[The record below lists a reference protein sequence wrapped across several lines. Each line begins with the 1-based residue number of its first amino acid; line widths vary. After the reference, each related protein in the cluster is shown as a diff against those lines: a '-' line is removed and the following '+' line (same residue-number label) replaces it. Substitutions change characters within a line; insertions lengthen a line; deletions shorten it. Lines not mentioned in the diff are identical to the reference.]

1 MQGHGPPGARYLK
14 ALSGVRGR
22 RIVWTNV
29 AFLMLTPLAAA
40 VVVPWYVATHGLSWV
55 EVAACLGLWVA
66 IGLGVTAGY
75 HRLFTHRAWDAPIPV
90 RAALAVLGAA
100 ALENSVI
107 AWAAAHRY
115 HHRNVDTDDDP
126 YNPQKGFFY
135 SHMGWILIEGPKHD
149 DLDNV
154 PDLWKDPVCRWQHQ
168 HYLAIAVMTN
178 LLITAGLAL
187 ATGRILGMV
196 VFALLLRIVLTHH
209 LTFLINSAAHMWGR
223 QPWSSGHSARDNWFL
238 SFLTFGEGYHNYHHT
253 FQSDYRNGALWY
265 NWDPTKWLIWT
276 LSRIGLAH
284 RLRRHPVDVRLRRR
298 FEHARSTLD
307 DKLAAASATLDGLRA
322 RGRARAEAAR
332 LAVQHARDDAG
343 AALAERLVAA
353 EHACEQ
359 ALAELSAV
367 RENWQRSVA
376 DARRIVGSRSMRRR
390 LRRARRGAEEALREW
405 RRVADAYLAACT
417 TPAAA

>member
-1 MQGHGPPGARYLK
+1 MRGFSPLSNPKHHAPAR
-14 ALSGVRGR
+14 VRGR

-29 AFLMLTPLAAA
+29 AFLVSTPVAAA
-40 VVVPWYVATHGLSWV
+40 VAVPWYVATHGLSWV

-75 HRLFTHRAWDAPIPV
+75 HRLFTHRAWDAPVLV

-168 HYLAIAVMTN
+168 HYLAIAVVTN

-265 NWDPTKWLIWT
+265 NWDPTKWLIWM
-276 LSRIGLAH
+276 LSRVGLAR

-298 FEHARSTLD
+298 FEHARAMLDDRLAAVSSTLD
-307 DKLAAASATLDGLRA
+307 DLRTRSRAT
-322 RGRARAEAAR
+322 AEAAR
-332 LAVQHARDDAG
+332 LAVQHARDDARAG
-343 AALAERLVAA
+343 LAERLLAA
-353 EHACEQ
+353 ERTCEE
-359 ALAELSAV
+359 ALSELAAV
-367 RENWQRSVA
+367 RESWQRSVA
-376 DARRIVGSRSMRRR
+376 DARRMVDGRHVRRR
-390 LRRARRGAEEALREW
+390 LRRARRSAEEALREW
-405 RRVADAYLAACT
+405 RRIGEAYLAECT
-417 TPAAA
+417 LLTNA

>member
-1 MQGHGPPGARYLK
+1 MRGRGPLTDRQPQAS
-14 ALSGVRGR
+14 AGVRGR

-29 AFLMLTPLAAA
+29 AFLLLTPVAAA
-40 VVVPWYVATHGLSWV
+40 IAVPWYVAVRGLSWV
-55 EVAACLGLWVA
+55 EVTACLGLWVA

-75 HRLFTHRAWDAPIPV
+75 HRLFTHRAWEAPAPV
-90 RAALAVLGAA
+90 RVVLALLGAA

-115 HHRNVDTDDDP
+115 HHRHVDTGDDP
-126 YNPQKGFFY
+126 YNPQEGFFY
-135 SHMGWILIEGPKHD
+135 SHMGWVMVEGPKHN

-168 HYLAIAVMTN
+168 HYLAIAVATN

-187 ATGRILGMV
+187 VTGRILGMI

-223 QPWSSGHSARDNWFL
+223 QPWSSGHSARDNWLL

-276 LSRIGLAH
+276 LSRVGLAS

-298 FEHARSTLD
+298 FEHARSILD
-307 DKLAAASATLDGLRA
+307 DRLAAASTTLDDLRA
-322 RGRARAEAAR
+322 RGRATAEAAR
-332 LAVQHARDDAG
+332 LAVQHARDDASIV
-343 AALAERLVAA
+343 LAERLLAA
-353 EHACEQ
+353 ERACEE
-359 ALAELSAV
+359 ALAELASV
-367 RENWQRSVA
+367 REHWQRSVA
-376 DARRIVGSRSMRRR
+376 DARRMVDGRAVRRR

-405 RRVADAYLAACT
+405 RRLGEAYLAACT
-417 TPAAA
+417 APATA

>member
-14 ALSGVRGR
+14 ACSGVRGR

-29 AFLMLTPLAAA
+29 AFLVLTPLAAA
-40 VVVPWYVATHGLSWV
+40 VAVPWYVATHGVSWV

-75 HRLFTHRAWDAPIPV
+75 HRLFTHRAWDAPAPV
-90 RAALAVLGAA
+90 RALLAVLGAA

-107 AWAAAHRY
+107 AWAAAHRF

-135 SHMGWILIEGPKHD
+135 SHMGWILVEGPKHD

-154 PDLWKDPVCRWQHQ
+154 PDLWKDPVCRWQHE
-168 HYLAIAVMTN
+168 HYLAIAVVAN
-178 LLITAGLAL
+178 LLMTAGLAFV
-187 ATGRILGMV
+187 TGRVLGMF

-209 LTFLINSAAHMWGR
+209 FTFLINSAAHMWGR

-276 LSRIGLAH
+276 LSRIGLAR

-417 TPAAA
+417 APAAA